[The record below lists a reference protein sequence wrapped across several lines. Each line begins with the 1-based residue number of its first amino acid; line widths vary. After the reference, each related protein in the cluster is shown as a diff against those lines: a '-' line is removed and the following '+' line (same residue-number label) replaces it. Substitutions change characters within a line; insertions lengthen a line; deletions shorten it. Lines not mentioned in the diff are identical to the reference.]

1 MAKKPTSAA
10 GQESE
15 DIEAIHATAADAE
28 ITPENRDELASR
40 LVNRFAAWA
49 GVAGFIPLPVVDA
62 FAVGGLQVQMLRRL
76 SQIYDEPFS
85 ENRGK
90 ALVAAL
96 AGSLIPETSAIG
108 AVSLVKAM
116 PIVGT
121 IAGGIAMPAL
131 SAGATFAIGKAFI
144 QHFRTGGTLLD
155 FNPPDYREFI
165 KSQKEMWE
173 SGRKNTGA
181 QSDSSSGGD
190 AASAATTTSS

>member
-10 GQESE
+10 GHESE
-15 DIEAIHATAADAE
+15 DVEAITATAAE
-28 ITPENRDELASR
+28 EEMTPEKRNELATR
-40 LVNRFAAWA
+40 LVNRFTAWA

-116 PIVGT
+116 PVVGT

-131 SAGATFAIGKAFI
+131 SAGATFAIGRAFI
-144 QHFRTGGTLLD
+144 QHFQSGGTLLD

-173 SGRKNTGA
+173 SGRKTTGA
-181 QSDSSSGGD
+181 HSDSLSSGD
-190 AASAATTTSS
+190 TASATTTTSS